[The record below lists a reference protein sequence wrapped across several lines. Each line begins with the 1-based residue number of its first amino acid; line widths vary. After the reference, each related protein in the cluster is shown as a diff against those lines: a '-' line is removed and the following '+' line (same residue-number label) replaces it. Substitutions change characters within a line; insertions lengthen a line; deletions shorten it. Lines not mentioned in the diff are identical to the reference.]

1 MVAKNSPN
9 PNRLPPTI
17 AAATEHILRAYLQY
31 HNSVMLNAES
41 LNPLDYGWKLAP
53 GGTYELVA
61 TKAMIVPE
69 YILDLIF
76 CNCSVDM
83 EQLSLTLKC
92 SCRKYGFNCLPA
104 CGRCHGVNCTN
115 AGQDILE
122 EQGSFD

>member
-17 AAATEHILRAYLQY
+17 AASTEHILRAYLQY
-31 HNSVMLNAES
+31 HKSGMLNAES

-69 YILDLIF
+69 YIL
-76 CNCSVDM
+76 
-83 EQLSLTLKC
+83 
-92 SCRKYGFNCLPA
+92 
-104 CGRCHGVNCTN
+104 
-115 AGQDILE
+115 
-122 EQGSFD
+122 